1 MRLSQVSGPC
11 LGDEAGVGSL
21 TLPGFFYEVCQRY
34 ANHHALY
41 WHEKQEIE
49 QKITYEQLFDR
60 SCEVARSLVAAG
72 IGKGSRVGVLMS
84 NRPEWIITCFG
95 IAMAGGVVVAL
106 NTFSTE
112 QELAHQISVADIEI
126 IFLEQ
131 GVANKNFVYMMSTLI
146 PDLAST
152 PFGQLRFPK
161 FPFLRRIVCVDCENN
176 NAGIGVESLTHF
188 LTLADKINNDLVLSM
203 IEKCHPADDAL
214 IFFSSGTTAMPKA
227 IQQTH
232 RAAALQ
238 SWRAGQWYQLDS
250 KARFWSANGFFWSG
264 NFAMALGGT
273 LSVGACLV
281 LQRYFVAEEAVE
293 LLSSQRVTC
302 VFAWPHQYAQL
313 RDTKAWQ
320 YADFSAM
327 NRVDPKNVFSSHPTF
342 NCQWLEPNGYGATET
357 FTFVCGAAGS
367 DITDGGFGPVLPGNT
382 VRIIDQ
388 ETGDILPWG
397 QTGEIIVKGPTT
409 TRGYLQIPVENT
421 FDENGFFHT
430 QDAGYFTDQGT
441 LVWIGRI
448 GDMIKTGGANVS
460 PAEVDAVITSHP
472 SVQSSFTI
480 GINDSLLGEKV
491 VACVI
496 AEAGMAMQENDIISF
511 VKNSLASY
519 KVPRHVLFFS
529 ADEMPMTGSNKIKRN
544 DLKTMVEN
552 RLKS

>member
-1 MRLSQVSGPC
+1 MRLSQVSGPV
-11 LGDEAGVGSL
+11 LGEEAGLGSL

-34 ANHHALY
+34 ARNQALFWRDLSGEERHY
-41 WHEKQEIE
+41 
-49 QKITYEQLFDR
+49 TYSQLYDR
-60 SCEVARSLVAAG
+60 SSEIAQALVAAG
-72 IGKGSRVGVLMS
+72 VGKGARVGVLMS
-84 NRPEWIITCFG
+84 NRPEWIMTCFG

-126 IFLEQ
+126 LFFEQ
-131 GVANKNFVYMMSTLI
+131 GVANKNFVSMLLDILGSESQNTSGNFFSTI
-146 PDLAST
+146 
-152 PFGQLRFPK
+152 
-161 FPFLRRIVCVDCENN
+161 FPFLRRVICVDD
-176 NAGIGVESLTHF
+176 VEVNYIEPFEKF
-188 LTLADKINNDLVLSM
+188 LLLANKVEQKLVLAM

-227 IQQTH
+227 IQQSH
-232 RAAALQ
+232 RAATLQ

-250 KARFWSANGFFWSG
+250 QARFWSANGFFWSG

-273 LSVGACLV
+273 LSVGACLI

-320 YADFSAM
+320 HADFSAM
-327 NRVDPKNVFSSHPTF
+327 NRVDPKNIFSSHPTF
-342 NCQWLEPNGYGATET
+342 DCQWLEPNGYGATET

-367 DITDGGFGPVLPGNT
+367 DINDGSFGPVLPGNT
-382 VRIIDQ
+382 VRIVDQ
-388 ETGDILPWG
+388 ESGDILPWG

-409 TRGYLQIPVENT
+409 TRGYLQVPVENI

-430 QDAGYFTDQGT
+430 QDAGYFTEHGS

-460 PAEVDAVITSHP
+460 PAEVDAVIIDHP
-472 SVQSSFTI
+472 SVQSSITV
-480 GINDSLLGEKV
+480 GIKDSLLGEKV
-491 VACVI
+491 VACVV
-496 AEAGMAMQENDIISF
+496 AEAGFTLQENDIISF
-511 VKNSLASY
+511 VKKTLASY

-529 ADEMPMTGSNKIKRN
+529 SAELPMTGSNKIKRN
-544 DLKTMVEN
+544 DLKAMVEE